1 MPQLTLKANCIADVF
16 MDDKGGR
23 IVKINA
29 NEEDFFAMLDS
40 VNPKNIIKYL
50 DMRAIPHRE
59 AVKINVT
66 RMDVEVKGGVRKYM
80 KRILERN
87 RKKVTR
93 AQKLM
98 EQYYG

>member
-1 MPQLTLKANCIADVF
+1 MPQLTLKANCIDDVL
-16 MDDKGGR
+16 MDDNGGR

-66 RMDVEVKGGVRKYM
+66 RMDVEVKTGVRKYM
-80 KRILERN
+80 KHILERN
-87 RKKVTR
+87 QKKVTR